1 MEEEEAQMRRAKARL
16 EMEKAELEL
25 ANLRS
30 TTPRLPTNTRD
41 VEDDEGPIG
50 FDEPP
55 NSYLSSVTGSAIVK
69 KLEALA
75 PEARRGYKSATKSYE
90 IFCMLHKL
98 NPWPASIETL

>member
-1 MEEEEAQMRRAKARL
+1 MRRAKARL

-30 TTPRLPTNTRD
+30 TTPRFPTNTRD

-69 KLEALA
+69 KLAWCGLA

-90 IFCMLHKL
+90 VFCMLH
-98 NPWPASIETL
+98 